1 MQIAINRAV
10 IEVGSRGA
18 TAKLELGKLSA
29 QVLEQLFI
37 YGCVQKISDS
47 ASTAGTDAAKTALGE
62 DATKQQRTDWLATPI
77 GEAKAR
83 ERALGLMEKAIAA
96 LYAGEWSMREGSG
109 NVVKFTDAEAL
120 AIETAKGDLTAR
132 FKRACEAKGLRP
144 KMENYVTLGEVVAK
158 YFHEKAKKL
167 CWNDAEVMRY
177 IAAQAEAGK
186 AQYIADAQAELDRRA
201 AALGDV
207 DVSDILSDL

>member
-1 MQIAINRAV
+1 MQIAINREV

-77 GEAKAR
+77 G
-83 ERALGLMEKAIAA
+83 
-96 LYAGEWSMREGSG
+96 
-109 NVVKFTDAEAL
+109 
-120 AIETAKGDLTAR
+120 
-132 FKRACEAKGLRP
+132 
-144 KMENYVTLGEVVAK
+144 
-158 YFHEKAKKL
+158 
-167 CWNDAEVMRY
+167 
-177 IAAQAEAGK
+177 
-186 AQYIADAQAELDRRA
+186 
-201 AALGDV
+201 
-207 DVSDILSDL
+207 LSLIHI